1 MLAKVLRIAALAAL
15 AIAAWLA
22 PSGPSFQASGGE
34 TAKALTPT
42 PASDSGAPAILHGG
56 NGAPLAMDNGGPAP
70 VPAPG
75 SYNYYVHPGAAGL
88 VGAQLYVSPRPT
100 PPLVG
105 HTYITYPPL
114 MPHEF
119 LYQHHRVYETYNPG
133 SGWTRTR
140 VRWH

>member
-1 MLAKVLRIAALAAL
+1 VPV
-15 AIAAWLA
+15 A
-22 PSGPSFQASGGE
+22 PSPF
-34 TAKALTPT
+34 
-42 PASDSGAPAILHGG
+42 
-56 NGAPLAMDNGGPAP
+56 
-70 VPAPG
+70 
-75 SYNYYVHPGAAGL
+75 NYYVHPGEAGM

-119 LYQHHRVYETYNPG
+119 LYQHHRVYNTYNPG

-140 VRWH
+140 VCWH